1 MSTSKYVALRGGLTL
16 STSPLDV
23 YPGAIQDSVNWFED
37 TRGGYTS
44 VGGFERHD
52 GRRAPSDVTYYI
64 ATFNNWDTHVTNIVD
79 NTTITVAATIAMRVL
94 YTDTTTLANTLLAV
108 VTYVDSTTIPENLD
122 TTPLSWDGTAFLT
135 AITPRAEED
144 NATDLVYL
152 EAATSYARGLI
163 AEIPGD
169 GVPAGHL
176 QIDDHVIAFREDS
189 GVAKFYK
196 ATSTGFIEGKFG
208 RVLEVTGVTAGTI
221 LVGETIDSGNF
232 IIIGVT
238 EWYDATGTADVTKA
252 WLVLL
257 PTAAATVPPTGVT
270 ATTSG
275 GASYTAATILQ
286 PLTSWGAYIESVN
299 HNFIADPAANAA
311 WFCDGL
317 NLLMCY
323 SYEYNAVVP
332 ISANYNALAGQLATT
347 VSILDD
353 QLLYSTGTGTFV
365 ISEPGNPFNYGG
377 AYGAAQIGVGDLI
390 TAMKESDGENLMVY
404 TKRGA
409 KKLTGSDISNMQF
422 KTAGGNTGAMHRG
435 VQKLDD
441 LYSFSSRGV
450 TQLRRTEAIGGYLGG
465 SVSTEITEAIEGL
478 SPLMTCST
486 VYPAKEQMRWY
497 FSDGKFLSM
506 TRLPTEEG
514 TRFSFSFGEYPNRP
528 VKSVSTGVWPNG
540 AERTFF
546 TSTDGYLYEAEK
558 GTSFDGDVIYSYLE
572 LQPNHLGD
580 PSIDKSF
587 KRVFWEAKSNGP
599 ATLTLGFMLNYGDK
613 SFEAKDVE
621 SFGGRFVYDEGLF
634 DSARFDS
641 ASRSRS
647 KANLKGR
654 GFAITFTLDLV
665 SKFAAPVNL
674 TGYTIQ
680 FNNLG
685 KAKS

>member
-1 MSTSKYVALRGGLTL
+1 MSNSKYVALRGGLTL

-44 VGGFERHD
+44 VGGYERYD
-52 GRRAPSDVTYYI
+52 GQRAPSDVTYYI
-64 ATFNNWDTHVTNIVD
+64 AQFNNWDTHATDIID
-79 NTTITVAATIAMRVL
+79 NTTITVASTIAMRVL
-94 YTDTTTLANTLLAV
+94 YTDTSTADTLLAV
-108 VTYVDSTTIPENLD
+108 VTYVDATTIPEDLD
-122 TTPLSWDGTAFLT
+122 TTPLSWDGTSYLT
-135 AITPRAEED
+135 SITPRAEED
-144 NATDLVYL
+144 NDTDLIYL
-152 EAATSYARGLI
+152 EAATDYARGLI
-163 AEIPGD
+163 NVIPGD

-176 QIDDHVIAFREDS
+176 QIDGRVIAFREDS

-196 ATSTGFIEGKFG
+196 ATSTGFVEGRFG
-208 RVLEVTGVTAGTI
+208 RLLEVTGVTAGTI
-221 LVGETIDSGNF
+221 VAGETLDSGNF
-232 IIIGVT
+232 VVAGVT
-238 EWYDATGTADVTKA
+238 EWYDSGGTSDVTKA
-252 WLVLL
+252 WLVLMPL
-257 PTAAATVPPTGVT
+257 ATANAPPTGVT
-270 ATTSG
+270 ASTSG
-275 GASYTAATILQ
+275 GAPYTAASVLQ
-286 PLTSWGAYIESVN
+286 PISTWGDYIESVD

-311 WFCDGL
+311 WFCDGS

-323 SYEYNAVVP
+323 SYEYNCIVP
-332 ISANYNALAGQLATT
+332 VSANYNAMAGTQATT
-347 VSILDD
+347 VAVLDD

-377 AYGAAQIGVGDLI
+377 AYGAAEIGVGDLI

-422 KTAGGNTGAMHRG
+422 KTAGGNTGALHRG

-465 SVSTEITEAIEGL
+465 AVSTEIAEAIEGL
-478 SPLMTCST
+478 SSILTCST

-497 FSDGKFLSM
+497 FSDSKFLSM

-514 TRFSFSFGEYPNRP
+514 LRYSFSFGEYPERP

-546 TSTDGYLYEAEK
+546 TSDDGYLYEAEK
-558 GTSFDGDVIYSYLE
+558 GTSFDGEAIYSYLE
-572 LQPNHLGD
+572 LQPNHLGN
-580 PSIDKSF
+580 PALDKSY

-599 ATLTLGFMLNYGDK
+599 ATLTLGFLLNYGDK

-621 SFGGRFVYDEGLF
+621 SFGGRYVYDQGLF
-634 DSARFDS
+634 DSARYDS

-654 GFAITFTLDLV
+654 GFAITFTLDLA

-680 FNNLG
+680 FNKLG
-685 KAKS
+685 RAKS